1 MTQQL
6 LAAVRD
12 GKKLTYRQQLKLVWQ
27 LSAPAILAQLSS
39 ILMQYIDASMVGK
52 LGADDSAS
60 IGLVSTTTW
69 LIGGLCASVG
79 TGFTVQIAHRIGAKE
94 EEKARSI
101 VKHGILGVILFS
113 AFFAVLGVL
122 IHNKLPVW
130 MGGSPEICANAS
142 KYFLIYAISLPA
154 LQVVYTAGGM
164 IQCSGNMKLPSIVDI
179 MMCVLDVVF
188 NCIMIFPTRTI
199 HISKLSFKMPGLG
212 LGVIGAALGTT
223 AAEVLCGGI
232 MLYYLLVKSPSLHLR
247 KESYKGN
254 LSEELSKAVRIAL
267 PASVESVIM
276 GFSYVAFTKI
286 VAPLGTIA
294 LASHS
299 FSITAESLC
308 YMPGY
313 GIGHAATTIVGQ
325 SLGAGRKDITKKLS
339 WFATGLGIIIMT
351 LMGVLLY
358 IFAPQMIGL
367 LSPDPAIRE
376 LGTTVLRIEAFAEP
390 MYAASIVAAG
400 VFRGAGKTLTS
411 SVLNLVSVWFV
422 RIPLAT
428 FLAPHLGLS
437 GVWMAMCVELIVRGT
452 LFLIWLKKWKV

>member
-1 MTQQL
+1 MTEEL

-12 GKKLTYRQQLKLVWQ
+12 GKPLSYRQQIRLVWQ

-39 ILMQYIDASMVGK
+39 ILMQYIDASMVGR
-52 LGADDSAS
+52 LGANDSAS

-101 VKHGILGVILFS
+101 VKHGLVGVLLFS
-113 AFFAVLGVL
+113 LFFAVLGVL

-130 MGGSPEICANAS
+130 MGGAPEICTNAS
-142 KYFLIYAISLPA
+142 RYFLIYACTLPA

-179 MMCVLDVVF
+179 MMCVMDVVF
-188 NCIMIFPTRTI
+188 NALLIFPTRRVY
-199 HISKLSFKMPGLG
+199 LGEVSFTVPGFG
-212 LGVIGAALGTT
+212 LGVVGAALGTT
-223 AAEVLCGGI
+223 LAEVLCGGI
-232 MLYYLLVKSPSLHLR
+232 MLYYLLAKSPALHLR
-247 KESYKGN
+247 RDSYKG
-254 LSEELSKAVRIAL
+254 SIREELTKAVKIAL

-294 LASHS
+294 LAAHS

-339 WFATGLGIIIMT
+339 WLATGLGVAIMT
-351 LMGVLLY
+351 LMGMLLY
-358 IFAPQMIGL
+358 IFAPEMIGL
-367 LSPDPAIRE
+367 LSPDPGIRE
-376 LGTTVLRIEAFAEP
+376 LGTMVLRIEAFAEP

-411 SVLNLVSVWFV
+411 SILNLVSVWLV
-422 RIPLAT
+422 RIPLAAV
-428 FLAPHLGLS
+428 LAPMLGLP
-437 GVWMAMCVELIVRGT
+437 GVWTAMCVELIVRGT
-452 LFLIWLKKWKV
+452 LFLVWLKRWKV